1 MSSFSLMREDR
12 MRENIDRTMGESGI
26 SVYDLAEE
34 FVENTDCS
42 VFLTGKA
49 GTGKTTFLRRIKEST
64 RKQAVVVAPTGV
76 AAINAGGTTIHS
88 FFQIPPAPYVPS
100 MSENANFFAKQ
111 KVSAVRRKLFRQLEL
126 LIIDEI
132 SMVRAD
138 LLDLID
144 LILRHYRYRPKEPF
158 GGVQVIFIG
167 DMYQLAP
174 VCTAEDWEMLRHFY
188 RSPYFFHSRVLE
200 ARQPVYIELD
210 HIFRQTNRLFID
222 LLNEVRNG
230 HLSPM
235 SVSLLEKRYNPNF
248 SREEAE
254 GYITL
259 TTHNANADRI
269 NHEALDRLGGKASE
283 YEAEVKGDFP
293 EKSYPAD
300 NLLQLK
306 RGAKVMFIANDKENP
321 HRYFNGKIGTVTD
334 MDEESVTVEC
344 DEGGEPI
351 IVGRETWNNVQ
362 YRLDRETNAIE
373 ETVLGTYSQIPLRL
387 AWAITI
393 HKSQGLTFDRVI
405 IDAGAA
411 FASGQV
417 YVALSRCRSLE
428 GLVLSAP
435 LSAEAVISDPVVDS
449 FIGHTRQSSPDA
461 SRLSALERAYFGEQL
476 SDLFNFRPL
485 QQALGQYVRLLD
497 EFLYE
502 LYPGLLADCKAFA
515 ERLEENVLKVARKFE
530 QQYMRLIAASDDYAR
545 DAVLQERVCRGAEYF
560 GQQLAPAETLLD
572 VLVTE
577 ADNKEVKRKLKE
589 AAGDLET
596 LWRRKAKLL
605 LFVASGGFA
614 VESYLK
620 KKAVLAIQETSEG
633 KQSVRQS
640 GERKQKGGKVA
651 VPPDVQNRA
660 LYAALVAWRNG
671 KASELKLPAYT
682 VLQQKAILGISNLL
696 PKTKAE
702 LLCIPYLG
710 KKTVN
715 RHRGQEEHIGQS

>member
-1 MSSFSLMREDR
+1 MEHTGTHL
-12 MRENIDRTMGESGI
+12 
-26 SVYDLAEE
+26 
-34 FVENTDCS
+34 
-42 VFLTGKA
+42 FLTGKA
-49 GTGKTTFLRRIKEST
+49 GTGKTTFLKRLRERSPK
-64 RKQAVVVAPTGV
+64 RMVVLAPTGI
-76 AAINAGGTTIHS
+76 AAINAGGMTIHS
-88 FFQIPPAPYVPS
+88 FFQLPFAPHVPGSSFAASGKAAYRYRFGREKRDIIRS
-100 MSENANFFAKQ
+100 MD
-111 KVSAVRRKLFRQLEL
+111 L
-126 LIIDEI
+126 LVIDEI

-138 LLDLID
+138 VLDAVD
-144 LILRHYRYRPKEPF
+144 DVLRRYREHGKPF
-158 GGVQVIFIG
+158 GGVQLLMIG
-167 DMYQLAP
+167 DLQQLPPVVKEDEWQLLAP
-174 VCTAEDWEMLRHFY
+174 FY
-188 RSPYFFHSRVLE
+188 DTPYFFSSQAL
-200 ARQPVYIELD
+200 RQTDYCMIELKTVY
-210 HIFRQTNRLFID
+210 RQTDNDFLD
-222 LLNEVRNG
+222 LLNCVRENRCG
-230 HLSPM
+230 PAVLAR
-235 SVSLLEKRYNPNF
+235 LNQRYVPGF
-248 SREEAE
+248 APRPEE
-254 GYITL
+254 GYIRL
-259 TTHNANADRI
+259 VTHNYQAQGI
-269 NHEALDRLGGKASE
+269 NEQELALLPGQAYTFRAEIEGTFPEYSYPTDEAL
-283 YEAEVKGDFP
+283 V
-293 EKSYPAD
+293 
-300 NLLQLK
+300 LK
-306 RGAKVMFIANDKENP
+306 RGAQVMFVKNDTSGMR
-321 HRYFNGKIGTVTD
+321 RYFNGMIGEVTAITAD
-334 MDEESVTVEC
+334 NIEVRDKAGGSPFVLQPEEWSNARYVLDEVSKEITEEVE
-344 DEGGEPI
+344 G
-351 IVGRETWNNVQ
+351 VFRQ
-362 YRLDRETNAIE
+362 Y
-373 ETVLGTYSQIPLRL
+373 PLKL
-387 AWAITI
+387 AWAITV
-393 HKSQGLTFDRVI
+393 HKSQGLTFAHAI
-405 IDAGAA
+405 IDVSAS
-411 FASGQV
+411 FAHGQA

-560 GQQLAPAETLLD
+560 GRQLAPAETLLD

-710 KKTVN
+710 KKTVDKYGDELLGITN

>member
-1 MSSFSLMREDR
+1 MSSFSLMCEDR

-235 SVSLLEKRYNPNF
+235 SVSLLEKMRHSTGLRARYPN
-248 SREEAE
+248 
-254 GYITL
+254 T
-259 TTHNANADRI
+259 
-269 NHEALDRLGGKASE
+269 RL
-283 YEAEVKGDFP
+283 
-293 EKSYPAD
+293 
-300 NLLQLK
+300 
-306 RGAKVMFIANDKENP
+306 R
-321 HRYFNGKIGTVTD
+321 
-334 MDEESVTVEC
+334 
-344 DEGGEPI
+344 
-351 IVGRETWNNVQ
+351 
-362 YRLDRETNAIE
+362 
-373 ETVLGTYSQIPLRL
+373 
-387 AWAITI
+387 
-393 HKSQGLTFDRVI
+393 
-405 IDAGAA
+405 
-411 FASGQV
+411 
-417 YVALSRCRSLE
+417 
-428 GLVLSAP
+428 
-435 LSAEAVISDPVVDS
+435 
-449 FIGHTRQSSPDA
+449 
-461 SRLSALERAYFGEQL
+461 
-476 SDLFNFRPL
+476 
-485 QQALGQYVRLLD
+485 
-497 EFLYE
+497 
-502 LYPGLLADCKAFA
+502 
-515 ERLEENVLKVARKFE
+515 
-530 QQYMRLIAASDDYAR
+530 
-545 DAVLQERVCRGAEYF
+545 
-560 GQQLAPAETLLD
+560 
-572 VLVTE
+572 
-577 ADNKEVKRKLKE
+577 
-589 AAGDLET
+589 
-596 LWRRKAKLL
+596 
-605 LFVASGGFA
+605 
-614 VESYLK
+614 
-620 KKAVLAIQETSEG
+620 
-633 KQSVRQS
+633 
-640 GERKQKGGKVA
+640 
-651 VPPDVQNRA
+651 
-660 LYAALVAWRNG
+660 
-671 KASELKLPAYT
+671 
-682 VLQQKAILGISNLL
+682 
-696 PKTKAE
+696 
-702 LLCIPYLG
+702 
-710 KKTVN
+710 
-715 RHRGQEEHIGQS
+715 